1 MISTGGRDAGPMSAF
16 TLADSAALETTKIC
30 FARCDIW
37 PIKAARSALYSRN
50 TIDLSGAMMEKD
62 KRFDRKRGRADF
74 MQGLGWMALSMV
86 SFISMAV
93 GSRELASTL
102 SIRQVLFF
110 RALVGLG
117 VILLVGRSLLP
128 QIRQT
133 KLFPRHLARNA
144 VHFTAQYFWTIG
156 VVSLPL
162 ASVFA
167 LEFTMPIWVALFAW
181 LLLKEKLT
189 GPRLLATL
197 GGFIGVLVVVRP
209 GHGVIDP
216 AAGFV
221 LLAAAGYGLSLIL
234 VKQLTRECSP
244 AVIVVWMILIQLP
257 LGLLAALTDWRDVGL
272 SDVPWMMVAGVG
284 ALSAHYCQAQ
294 ALKRLDASVIM
305 PVDFLRVPMAA
316 LVGFYAY
323 GEGIDVWVVIGGC
336 IILMS
341 NFQAM
346 MSERMRP
353 QTPGA

>member
-1 MISTGGRDAGPMSAF
+1 
-16 TLADSAALETTKIC
+16 
-30 FARCDIW
+30 
-37 PIKAARSALYSRN
+37 
-50 TIDLSGAMMEKD
+50 MEKD

-128 QIRQT
+128 QIRQM

-346 MSERMRP
+346 MSERMRS

>member
-1 MISTGGRDAGPMSAF
+1 
-16 TLADSAALETTKIC
+16 
-30 FARCDIW
+30 
-37 PIKAARSALYSRN
+37 
-50 TIDLSGAMMEKD
+50 MEKD